1 MRTINVTQAD
11 TAPIAAQSM
20 SIMRHELGEEGGVI
34 TLTAPNEISAV
45 GVERLLGKYFSFKT
59 YMYEEHNLLHCVTL
73 ILISIWIITSVC
85 YLSGII
91 FYYTGL
97 LEI

>member
-1 MRTINVTQAD
+1 MEQAINFYV
-11 TAPIAAQSM
+11 I
-20 SIMRHELGEEGGVI
+20 I
-34 TLTAPNEISAV
+34 TLACIIFLIADWGYYN
-45 GVERLLGKYFSFKT
+45 LLGKYFSFKT